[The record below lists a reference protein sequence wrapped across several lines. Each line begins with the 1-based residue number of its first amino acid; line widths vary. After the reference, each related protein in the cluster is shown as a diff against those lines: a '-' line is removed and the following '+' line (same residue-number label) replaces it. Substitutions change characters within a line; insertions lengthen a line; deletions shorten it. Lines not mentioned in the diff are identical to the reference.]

1 MRVKK
6 ILSPRRSLLSGLLAL
21 LLAASFTV
29 DAAQPADLHA
39 PSQFASSES
48 DSLEHDEIRKALTAA
63 IERTESF
70 DDRFDAEV
78 WLLDMS
84 SRLERYVEMPSR
96 RLKFLRLV
104 HKEASAAGLSP
115 NLVLAVIETESHFKP
130 WVTSRA
136 GARGLMQV
144 MPFWKNEI
152 GRPEDNLLDPAI
164 NLRYGCSILK
174 YYIQQRANGDVIEGL
189 QRYNGNLRSNRYS
202 SKVLSALAERWY
214 ES

>member
-1 MRVKK
+1 MV
-6 ILSPRRSLLSGLLAL
+6 LLNTRL
-21 LLAASFTV
+21 ASFVLLVAFLLGSTPGYSQ
-29 DAAQPADLHA
+29 ATGEQPASSVASGFDADEHA
-39 PSQFASSES
+39 
-48 DSLEHDEIRKALTAA
+48 EIRNALSAA

-84 SRLERYVEMPSR
+84 SRLERYVEKPTR

-104 HKEASAAGLSP
+104 HHEATAAGLSP

-152 GRPEDNLLDPAI
+152 GRPEDNLLDPAT

-174 YYIQQRANGDVIEGL
+174 YYIEQRAKGDVIEGL
-189 QRYNGNLRSNRYS
+189 QRYNGNLKSTRYS
-202 SKVLSALAERWY
+202 AKVLNALAERWY

>member
-1 MRVKK
+1 MLTTGKR
-6 ILSPRRSLLSGLLAL
+6 LARGLPVLALAL
-21 LLAASFTV
+21 LLFAASVFAQ
-29 DAAQPADLHA
+29 DASDLAVSPIGLAQQDGEHA
-39 PSQFASSES
+39 
-48 DSLEHDEIRKALTAA
+48 EIRSALSAA

-70 DDRFDAEV
+70 EDRFEAEV

-84 SRLERYVEMPSR
+84 KRLERSVENPTR

-104 HKEASAAGLSP
+104 HHEASAAGLSP

-144 MPFWKNEI
+144 MPFWKTEI
-152 GRPEDNLLDPAI
+152 GRPEDNLLDPAT

-174 YYIQQRANGDVIEGL
+174 YYIHQRANGDVIEGL
-189 QRYNGNLRSNRYS
+189 QRYNGNLKSTRYS
-202 SKVLSALAERWY
+202 AKVLNTLASRWY
-214 ES
+214 QI

>member
-1 MRVKK
+1 M
-6 ILSPRRSLLSGLLAL
+6 LCSAL
-21 LLAASFTV
+21 LLSAFGSQTIEAAN
-29 DAAQPADLHA
+29 QPARL
-39 PSQFASSES
+39 SQTQDDQAA
-48 DSLEHDEIRKALTAA
+48 IRAELTAA

-70 DDRFDAEV
+70 EDRFDAEV

-84 SRLERYVEMPSR
+84 SRLERYVDKPSR

-104 HKEASAAGLSP
+104 HHEATLAELSP

-144 MPFWKNEI
+144 MPFWKKEI
-152 GRPEDNLLDPAI
+152 GRPEDNLLDPAT
-164 NLRYGCSILK
+164 NLRYGCAILK
-174 YYIQQRANGDVIEGL
+174 YYIQKRANGDVIEGL

-202 SKVLSALAERWY
+202 AKVLNALAERWY

>member
-1 MRVKK
+1 MFFINSR
-6 ILSPRRSLLSGLLAL
+6 IATAAIIINAL
-21 LLAASFTV
+21 LLVSGSAYPSEAGK
-29 DAAQPADLHA
+29 QPASPTIAAENAEHA
-39 PSQFASSES
+39 A
-48 DSLEHDEIRKALTAA
+48 IRKALTAA

-70 DDRFDAEV
+70 DDKYDAEV

-84 SRLERYVEMPSR
+84 SRLERYVAKPSR

-104 HKEASAAGLSP
+104 HHEATAAGLSP

-130 WVTSRA
+130 WVTSVA

-144 MPFWKNEI
+144 MPFWKKEI
-152 GRPEDNLLDPAI
+152 GRPEDNLLDPAT

-174 YYIQQRANGDVIEGL
+174 YYIQQRAKGDVIEGL
-189 QRYNGNLRSNRYS
+189 QRYNGNLKSTRYS
-202 SKVLSALAERWY
+202 AKVLNALAERWY